1 MVYNLDIDET
11 EAMNYGVN
19 RSDVT
24 AQIQMMLHGVPVATF
39 PKENSMDYTVR
50 VWLPQNQIDDFSTIL
65 NTLIVTP
72 KGKIPLSKIA
82 KHHYKKW
89 TKLYLAL
96 DWLVS
101 LEALENHPMNLL
113 FSATITPL
121 ILNFLF

>member
-1 MVYNLDIDET
+1 MDKVVYNLDIDEV

-24 AQIQMMLHGVPVATF
+24 AQIQMMLRGVPVATF
-39 PKENSMDYTVR
+39 PKENSMDDYTVR
-50 VWLPQNQIDDFSTIL
+50 VWLPQKQIDNFSIIL

-82 KHHYKKW
+82 K
-89 TKLYLAL
+89 L

>member
-1 MVYNLDIDET
+1 MDKVVYNLDIDEV

-24 AQIQMMLHGVPVATF
+24 PQIQIMLRGIPMATF

-72 KGKIPLSKIA
+72 KGKIPLSKRA
-82 KHHYKKW
+82 K
-89 TKLYLAL
+89 L
-96 DWLVS
+96 DSNKEPSNGLNYNPSS
-101 LEALENHPMNLL
+101 LNLL
-113 FSATITPL
+113 DICSISISIFC
-121 ILNFLF
+121 ILTKESP